1 MSRTSTDGMRQ
12 IGEVADAVG
21 LSQRTIRHW
30 DEVDLVPP
38 SGRSAG
44 GFRLYTE
51 ADIERLRLIKSLKPL
66 DLSLEE
72 IRDLLALRERLHQ
85 SGDGVEAES
94 MRSQLSVFADRAEA
108 RCECLRD
115 QLDEVEQLARRLRAE
130 AEGRARSD

>member
-1 MSRTSTDGMRQ
+1 MSSDGMRQ
-12 IGEVADAVG
+12 IGEVAETVG

-51 ADIERLRLIKSLKPL
+51 ADIERLRLVKSLKPL

-72 IRDLLALRERLHQ
+72 IRELLSIRDQLGLLSEGGGIESLRERL
-85 SGDGVEAES
+85 STY
-94 MRSQLSVFADRAEA
+94 ADRAET
-108 RCECLRD
+108 RCLDLRA
-115 QLDEVEQLARRLRAE
+115 QLDEIERLARRLRNE
-130 AEGRARSD
+130 ANGEADIT